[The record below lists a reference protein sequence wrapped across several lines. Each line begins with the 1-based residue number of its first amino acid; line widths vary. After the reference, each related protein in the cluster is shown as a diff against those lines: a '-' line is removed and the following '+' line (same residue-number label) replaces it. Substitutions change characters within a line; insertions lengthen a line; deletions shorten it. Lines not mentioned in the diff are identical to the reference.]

1 MPRSPVP
8 AYTSTWLDAT
18 LLPYVPRLAAEW
30 DLDAPGAS
38 WRSLDATCCFVDIS
52 GFTAL
57 SERLARRGRIG
68 AEELT
73 EVLNHVFS
81 RMLGVAYEKGGSLLK
96 FGGDALLLAF
106 DADDHAV
113 LGAQA
118 AVAMRAALR
127 EARTLPTSVGRLNL
141 RMSVGLHSGAF
152 DFFRVGASHHEL
164 LVAGPSATSTTRM
177 EQTADAGEIVISA
190 STAERLPAGAV
201 GAEKGD
207 GRLLRWRGV
216 VPGGPGAR
224 GIRQSNSAEIAA
236 GVPVALREHLREGGG
251 ESEHRVASIGFVK
264 FQGVD
269 DYLATYGSDAT
280 AEALNEIVTCVQH
293 AVDEE
298 RVTFLASDIDANGG
312 KIILVAGVPLAQDD
326 DEGRML
332 RTARTIV
339 EREFAIPV
347 RIGVNRGHVFA
358 GEIGTEFRRT
368 FTVMGDTVNLAARLM
383 AAATPGRLYATAEV
397 LERSG
402 TLFATEALEPFHVKG
417 KTHTVQAYA
426 VGAVQGAR
434 GAELSSLPF
443 VGREDELERLEKAY
457 RVISAG
463 SGSVRVIE
471 GDRGSGKS
479 RLLHELVLRCDA
491 PVFKLQGE
499 AYATAIPYMPWRA
512 PLRELLHVDASD
524 PVKAGLQLTD
534 AISATAPDQLPLAP
548 LLGPVLD
555 VELPPTAE
563 SAAIAPEFRR
573 ERLADLIVQVLGA
586 APVSRLV
593 IVDDA
598 QWLDGAS
605 ASILERVIA
614 AARGFPWMIVVARR
628 PDSSGSRTAA
638 GGADMKL
645 EPIAESTF
653 SELVDAVT
661 VGAPLRPQE
670 RDQLVRRAAGNPL
683 FLEELLR
690 VARTTGFDALPETLD
705 AVATREI
712 DSLSHAARR
721 VVRSAGVLGQ
731 VFDRELL
738 IELLGDDVLDDATLA
753 QLAAMLVA
761 SEGRL
766 QFRHALLQEAAY
778 ESLPF
783 RKRVE
788 LHRRAGEAIL
798 RLSTSDGEATDA
810 LLSMH
815 FFRAQDWARTWTYA
829 RVAGRHAASAYAPA
843 EAATH
848 LERAITAARRLGDV
862 PSEEIAELLVELGEA
877 LVTLGVFDKA
887 DDAYRRAAAAL
898 RHDPIEHARVLERRS
913 YVRGECQGRLTAAI
927 RDIRAGISLLAA
939 VEGSDIVADRVRA
952 QLLAREAD
960 FRFKQGRLREAAR
973 LSGQAMVDAER
984 VGERRALAVAMGV
997 LDSCLVELGR
1007 PEEATHMAEVLGLY
1021 EELGDQLYVAITL
1034 GNLGG
1039 VSFFESNWEQAADYF
1054 MRSAEAGKKAGDLA
1068 IAAIAHTNL
1077 AEVRVNQGRLE
1088 EAEALLVPAVRTLES
1103 FEYLIAAALATLHL
1117 ARTRAFLGDHDA
1129 GLAML
1134 EAATR
1139 TLDDASVLVGSIE
1152 ARARLVEVSAFVGDS
1167 DRAARA
1173 LAEARELEREL
1184 GETPL
1189 AVLLDRVE
1197 VTLTAMSGD
1206 GTSAA
1211 ARLAQAVA
1219 RARDDGAKYDLL
1231 LLLELADRMGLE
1243 ADAREREELARELGV
1258 VRFVALPERLASAAR
1273 ARYL

>member
-1 MPRSPVP
+1 M
-8 AYTSTWLDAT
+8 A
-18 LLPYVPRLAAEW
+18 YVPRLAAEW
-30 DLDAPGAS
+30 DLDAPGAR
-38 WRSLDATCCFVDIS
+38 WRSIDATCCFVDIS

-106 DADDHAV
+106 VSDDHAV

-127 EARTLPTSVGRLNL
+127 EARTVPTSVGRVNL
-141 RMSVGLHSGAF
+141 RMSVGLHSGSF
-152 DFFRVGASHHEL
+152 DFFRVGASHREL

-177 EQTADAGEIVISA
+177 EQIADAGEIVVSA
-190 STAERLPAGAV
+190 ATAERLPAGAV
-201 GAEKGD
+201 GVEKGD
-207 GRLLRWRGV
+207 GRVLRWRAV
-216 VPGGPGAR
+216 VPGGPGAHAV
-224 GIRQSNSAEIAA
+224 RQSDPVEIAA
-236 GVPVALREHLREGGG
+236 AVPVALREHLYEGGG

-269 DYLATYGSDAT
+269 DYLATYGGDAA
-280 AEALNEIVTCVQH
+280 AEALDEIVTSVQH
-293 AVDEE
+293 AADEE

-312 KIILVAGVPLAQDD
+312 KIILAAGVPLAQDD

-339 EREFAIPV
+339 EQAFALPV

-383 AAATPGRLYATAEV
+383 AAATPGRLYATAAV
-397 LERSG
+397 LERSR
-402 TLFATEALEPFHVKG
+402 TLFATETLEPFHVKG
-417 KTHTVQAYA
+417 KTHPVQAYE

-434 GAELSSLPF
+434 GEELSTLPF
-443 VGREDELERLEKAY
+443 VGRDDDLGRLENAY
-457 RVISAG
+457 RGIAG
-463 SGSVRVIE
+463 GTGSVRIVE
-471 GDRGSGKS
+471 GDRGTGKT
-479 RLLHELVLRCDA
+479 RLLHELVGRCDA
-491 PVFKLQGE
+491 EVFKLQGE
-499 AYATAIPYMPWRA
+499 AYATATPYLAWRA
-512 PLRELLHVDASD
+512 PLRELLGVDSGD
-524 PVKAGLQLTD
+524 PVKAGLQLLD
-534 AISATAPDQLPLAP
+534 AMAAILPDELPLAS
-548 LLGPVLD
+548 LLAPVLE
-555 VELPPTAE
+555 VELPQTAA
-563 SAAIAPEFRR
+563 SAAVAPDFRR
-573 ERLADLIVQVLGA
+573 ERLADLIVRILGA
-586 APVSRLV
+586 TPGPRLV
-593 IVDDA
+593 VVDDA

-614 AARGFPWMIVVARR
+614 AAVGFPWMIVVARR
-628 PDSSGSRTAA
+628 PDRSGSEPVLA
-638 GGADMKL
+638 GADIQL
-645 EPIAESTF
+645 EAIDDSTF
-653 SELVDAVT
+653 RELVDLIA

-705 AVATREI
+705 AVANREI

-721 VVRSAGVLGQ
+721 VVRTAGVLGQ
-731 VFDRELL
+731 VFDRSLL
-738 IELLGDDVLDDATLA
+738 IDVLGDDVFDDEISA
-753 QLAAMLVA
+753 QLASLLVPRD
-761 SEGRL
+761 GRL

-798 RLSTSDGEATDA
+798 RRPTSDGESTDA
-810 LLSMH
+810 LLSLH
-815 FFRAQDWARTWTYA
+815 FFRAQDWERTWTHA
-829 RVAGRHAASAYAPA
+829 RVAGRHAARAYAPA

-848 LERAITAARRLGDV
+848 LDRAIVAARRLGDV
-862 PSEEIAELLVELGEA
+862 SGEEVADLLVELGA
-877 LVTLGVFDKA
+877 QLVTLGVFDKA

-898 RHDPIEHARVLERRS
+898 KHDPIEHARVLERRS
-913 YVRGECQGRLTAAI
+913 YLRGECQGRLTAAI

-939 VEGSDIVADRVRA
+939 VPGADVVADRVRA

-960 FRFKQGRLREAAR
+960 FRFKQGRLREAAKLCGEAIVR
-973 LSGQAMVDAER
+973 AER
-984 VGERRALAVAMGV
+984 VGEHRALAVAMGV

-1007 PEEATHMAEVLGLY
+1007 PEEATHMAQVLDLY
-1021 EELGDQLYVAITL
+1021 EQLGDQLYVAITL

-1039 VSFFESNWEQAADYF
+1039 VSFFESKWEQAADYF
-1054 MRSAEAGKKAGDLA
+1054 MRAAEAATKAGDLA
-1068 IAAIAHTNL
+1068 TAAIAHTNL

-1088 EAEALLVPAVRTLES
+1088 EAEALLVPAVRALES
-1103 FEYLIAAALATLHL
+1103 FEYVIAAALASLHL
-1117 ARTRAFLGDHDA
+1117 ARTRVFLGDYDA
-1129 GLAML
+1129 GVAML
-1134 EAATR
+1134 QAAAATVDEAR
-1139 TLDDASVLVGSIE
+1139 VLVGSIE
-1152 ARARLVEVSAFVGDS
+1152 VRARLAEVSAFAGDAQ
-1167 DRAARA
+1167 RAAQA

-1189 AVLLDRVE
+1189 AILLDRVE
-1197 VTLTAMSGD
+1197 VTLAAISGD
-1206 GTSAA
+1206 PSNVAD
-1211 ARLAQAVA
+1211 LHAQAVV
-1219 RARDDGAKYDLL
+1219 RARNDGAKYDLL
-1231 LLLELADRMGLE
+1231 LLLVLAERMGLD
-1243 ADAREREELARELGV
+1243 ADEHERDELASELGV
-1258 VRFVALPERLASAAR
+1258 VGFVSLPAF
-1273 ARYL
+1273 